1 MIAGTTVML
10 VNSCVS
16 SDKSIVVDC
25 GGGGVAVPSDEFE
38 FELDD
43 IFIASLATATSRVL
57 FRDDIVAVD
66 CTWVADASAEI

>member
-1 MIAGTTVML
+1 ML

-16 SDKSIVVDC
+16 SDRSIVANC
-25 GGGGVAVPSDEFE
+25 GGAGGGVAVPSDELE

-57 FRDDIVAVD
+57 FRDDIDAVA
-66 CTWVADASAEI
+66 CTCVADASAEI